1 MKLLY
6 KFCVNDFACPWFDT
20 KRQNYGMKNSRKIR
34 NLRYMYWET
43 NTYCCLQDL
52 ARLSDCVS
60 ACVCNVFDVSIIYY
74 ISFTMDLQIC
84 ILHKNRFNKIAWLNI
99 SGDGTTEHF
108 TVLLPSELQ
117 VHYLYILFLIWYSL
131 MFLALLWIVHHRI
144 YKYSKQI
151 VFV

>member
-6 KFCVNDFACPWFDT
+6 KFCVNDFVCPWFDT
-20 KRQNYGMKNSRKIR
+20 KQQNHGMKNSRKIR
-34 NLRYMYWET
+34 NLRYWET
-43 NTYCCLQDL
+43 NTYCCMQDL
-52 ARLSDCVS
+52 AGLSDCVS

-84 ILHKNRFNKIAWLNI
+84 ILHRNLFNKIAWLNI
-99 SGDGTTEHF
+99 SYYGTTEHF
-108 TVLLPSELQ
+108 TVLIPSELQ

>member
-1 MKLLY
+1 MILHAHDLI
-6 KFCVNDFACPWFDT
+6 DT
-20 KRQNYGMKNSRKIR
+20 KRQNHGMKNSHKIR

-52 ARLSDCVS
+52 AGLSDCVS

-131 MFLALLWIVHHRI
+131 MFLALLWIVHHQI

>member
-1 MKLLY
+1 MWPK
-6 KFCVNDFACPWFDT
+6 W
-20 KRQNYGMKNSRKIR
+20 NYYISSALMI
-34 NLRYMYWET
+34 LHAHDLMYWET